1 VLEAEL
7 LQLAGESDLAA
18 DDDEAADW
26 PDCAVAM
33 LVAVGELSRLEISW
47 LFALAEAAVAAVPG
61 AGAGSAIEFSA
72 GACELLW

>member
-1 VLEAEL
+1 
-7 LQLAGESDLAA
+7 
-18 DDDEAADW
+18 
-26 PDCAVAM
+26 M